1 MNSET
6 HPQEMSRMLHE
17 LFNQLAN
24 EEDSEDES
32 SSDDDD
38 DDDIV
43 WDNNDRNDIIYKARK
58 IKIEPP
64 ENDIIN
70 KARKIKIEPPEA
82 PKENDINIYL
92 DLMCTKMDQVL
103 QFFSDNPE
111 NNPNAKRRY
120 VQRGSTAKESKSKK
134 QKKQKAQVS
143 KSLIQRLQN
152 GNPFQ

>member
-6 HPQEMSRMLHE
+6 DAQDMSRKLHE

-24 EEDSEDES
+24 EEDSEDDELS
-32 SSDDDD
+32 S

-43 WDNNDRNDIIYKARK
+43 WDNNENRNDIIYKATK
-58 IKIEPP
+58 IKIEP
-64 ENDIIN
+64 
-70 KARKIKIEPPEA
+70 

-92 DLMCTKMDQVL
+92 DIMCIKMDQVL

-120 VQRGSTAKESKSKK
+120 VQRGNTAKESKAKK
-134 QKKQKAQVS
+134 QKTQKAQVS

-152 GNPFQ
+152 GNPFR